1 MTTLVEPEELETTRS
16 EKALA
21 VVLAVFIL
29 IGGLW
34 GYFNLD
40 EVADPGVPRGG
51 AEAALAPA
59 EQDALKTLRIAQN
72 NVFAA
77 QRNERSAERELI
89 LRREEYRT
97 ALDAGDAAPQLK
109 AAYEEAVRRFDAA
122 EERVAS
128 ARERLAAS
136 EVAAQPAQEALRA
149 QEDEYE
155 SDQDRQD
162 LIVLGLRI
170 ALILA
175 GLAGAYLLL
184 ARMRARR
191 SRFLPAALAWAGAWA
206 VLALVMAI
214 DYTTDTIEITD
225 VGPLALS
232 IAGIALT
239 LLAFAV
245 LQRYLARQIPLRR
258 VRRSQCPFCGFPG
271 GGEHCEGCG
280 RSLVGPC
287 AACQAPRRVG
297 SQHCSACGEA

>member
-1 MTTLVEPEELETTRS
+1 MSTLVEPEELETTRS

-34 GYFNLD
+34 GYFKLD
-40 EVADPGVPRGG
+40 AIAEPDVLPRG
-51 AEAALAPA
+51 AEAALAPGDQ
-59 EQDALKTLRIAQN
+59 EALQALRIAQN
-72 NVFAA
+72 DVVAS
-77 QRNERSAERELI
+77 QRNERSTQRELV

-97 ALDAGDAAPQLK
+97 ALDAGDAAPQLE
-109 AAYEEAVRRFDAA
+109 AAYEEAVRRFDEA

-128 ARERLAAS
+128 ARERLASA
-136 EVAAQPAQEALRA
+136 EAAGRPAQEALRE
-149 QEDEYE
+149 QEAEYE
-155 SDQDRQD
+155 SDQDRQE
-162 LIVLGLRI
+162 LIVLLLRI
-170 ALILA
+170 VLVVS

-184 ARMRARR
+184 GRMRSRR

-206 VLALVMAI
+206 VLALVMAV
-214 DYTTDTIEITD
+214 DYTTDTIDITD

-245 LQRYLARQIPLRR
+245 LQRYLARQTPLRR
-258 VRRSQCPFCGFPG
+258 VRRGQCPFCGFPG

-280 RSLVGPC
+280 RRLVGPC
-287 AACQAPRRVG
+287 SSCQAPRRVG
-297 SQHCSACGEA
+297 SPHCVACGEA